1 MQKQCI
7 KMVEQMASFVDQHF
21 IRSVNRWG
29 GTQFG
34 IRQSKYY
41 VFLPNNYFVQV
52 FFFKNH
58 LVSRRKNI
66 FQIAGVVTITSAILA
81 CLHNPKHSPETEHNL
96 RVIMCNSVYSICS
109 SFLFPHQSHQFVFI
123 SWLSGYQGA
132 FSILVENSISQTIM
146 FCIM

>member
-1 MQKQCI
+1 MGWN
-7 KMVEQMASFVDQHF
+7 
-21 IRSVNRWG
+21 RNSV
-29 GTQFG
+29 FG
-34 IRQSKYY
+34 KAKIMCFCQIIISYKY
-41 VFLPNNYFVQV
+41 LKK
-52 FFFKNH
+52 KNIWF
-58 LVSRRKNI
+58 RKEKNI

-81 CLHNPKHSPETEHNL
+81 YLHNPKHSPETEHNL